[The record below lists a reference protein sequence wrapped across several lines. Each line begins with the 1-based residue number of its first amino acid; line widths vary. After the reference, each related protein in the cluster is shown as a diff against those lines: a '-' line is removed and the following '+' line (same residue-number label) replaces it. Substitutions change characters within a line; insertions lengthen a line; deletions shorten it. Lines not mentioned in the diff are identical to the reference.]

1 MSRPKPHILLARV
14 DPKTFKAEQ
23 VLQAEAIYAVFLEGR
38 PINLRSVIQTI
49 NPKDSV
55 KYRKCSFSNPGHAH
69 NLCDKL
75 NKLFRTDQFTVH
87 MLTQGPKITELEP

>member
-69 NLCDKL
+69 NLKTKL
-75 NKLFRTDQFTVH
+75 NTLFRTDKFQVV
-87 MLTQGPKITELEP
+87 MLQCGDVIEEE